1 VDITAIPGLLAGRS
15 GHRVHRPWVTV
26 ASQDVV
32 VSQDMVVPAG
42 ATHRSG
48 RISVEP
54 IRCGSH
60 ERGDAAKA
68 PWLAAFSSV
77 DRVILIG

>member
-1 VDITAIPGLLAGRS
+1 VHITAIPGLLAGRS

-42 ATHRSG
+42 ATHRSR

-54 IRCGSH
+54 IRCGNH
-60 ERGDAAKA
+60 ELENAANPVVGRVFERGPA
-68 PWLAAFSSV
+68 
-77 DRVILIG
+77 ILIG